1 MLFRKQQ
8 IQRLRG
14 RQTPNQILTIM
25 HKVIKPSGDAVGDE
39 SKSLVSVASK
49 LHKLLVKE
57 AAARTAVKKL

>member
-1 MLFRKQQ
+1 
-8 IQRLRG
+8 
-14 RQTPNQILTIM
+14 M

-57 AAARTAVKKL
+57 EVARTAVEKL